1 MAFAFPKKQHLS
13 QREAISALASGG
25 KVLFKYPIKAFCLA
39 TGDIGYPRYVFT
51 VPKKLFKRAVKRNLL
66 KRRMR
71 EAVRLNQEA
80 VLGGFCADFLLVYVG
95 KDICPY
101 NVIEASVRDIL
112 TKSKELTARETLTKG
127 KDIAAVPEKSAKT
140 EPRP

>member
-1 MAFAFPKKQHLS
+1 MTFAFPKKQHLS
-13 QREAISALASGG
+13 QRDAISALASGG

-39 TGDIGYPRYVFT
+39 TDGIGYSRYVFT

-80 VLGGFCADFLLVYVG
+80 ILGGFCADFLLVYIG
-95 KDICPY
+95 RDICPY
-101 NVIEASVRDIL
+101 SAIEAAVKEIL
-112 TKSKELTARETLTKG
+112 AKSKTL
-127 KDIAAVPEKSAKT
+127 
-140 EPRP
+140 